1 MTRLHPSTQPTTCVC
16 VCGWNDNITIFSR
29 LFECFICLGWCWTW
43 LCRRSDDAIRLFA
56 RSNNSRP
63 RISATSFFFPRYY
76 WTLDWQL
83 CESYRLIALCVF
95 GRRRFSSFNTN
106 FCRPPVAADRW
117 WPDVCCYRTSP
128 GVKIRPVHS
137 SVVTASHPCFLW
149 FRFCWVHTRLL
160 GSLSSL
166 FFVWFRETSSFSPF
180 SLCVSNRAP
189 LEFPPFDGTPTKFF
203 PYSSVPCRRH
213 ITINT

>member
-1 MTRLHPSTQPTTCVC
+1 MMPFVYLHAATTRVHVSPQLLSFSPVITGHSTDSCVSRSGSLPSASSEDAGSVHSTQTLP
-16 VCGWNDNITIFSR
+16 
-29 LFECFICLGWCWTW
+29 
-43 LCRRSDDAIRLFA
+43 
-56 RSNNSRP
+56 
-63 RISATSFFFPRYY
+63 ATSRC
-76 WTLDWQL
+76 WQVMAR
-83 CESYRLIALCVF
+83 RLLLPHI
-95 GRRRFSSFNTN
+95 
-106 FCRPPVAADRW
+106 
-117 WPDVCCYRTSP
+117 P

-149 FRFCWVHTRLL
+149 FRFCWVHTRLH

-189 LEFPPFDGTPTKFF
+189 LEFPPFDETPTKFF
-203 PYSSVPCRRH
+203 PFSSVPCRRH